1 MATRKVRIEGI
12 AEWAKVFEQNREMTG
27 YKPTPQAVGA
37 YEECNGACKIDIIM
51 NDENFKRLKAS
62 KSMMS
67 GTDDDLGRGKKVTF
81 VRKFETGRD
90 WDSGAPIVLKEDN
103 TRWDYEVVGPI
114 GNGSVVEVTL
124 AVYDIKKYGNT
135 GTRLE
140 RVKVIEHNKYD
151 PDEENDIAATPPPKK
166 EKVSETAGEEIPF

>member
-12 AEWAKVFEQNREMTG
+12 AEWARVFEQNREMTG

-37 YEECNGACKIDIIM
+37 CKIDVIM
-51 NDENFKRLKAS
+51 NDENFKKLKAS
-62 KSMMS
+62 KSMKS
-67 GTDDDLGRGKKVTF
+67 GTDDELGRGKKVTF

-90 WDSGAPIVLKEDN
+90 WDSGVPIVLKEDN
-103 TRWDYEVVGPI
+103 TRWDYDVDGPI
-114 GNGSVVEVTL
+114 GNGSLVEVTL

-140 RVKVIEHNKYD
+140 RVKVIEHKKYD
-151 PDEENDIAATPPPKK
+151 PDEDDELASPPPKK
-166 EKVSETAGEEIPF
+166 EKANETVGEEIPF

>member
-37 YEECNGACKIDIIM
+37 YEECNGACKVDIIM

-62 KSMMS
+62 KSMKS
-67 GTDDDLGRGKKVTF
+67 GTDDELGRGKKVTF

-103 TRWDYEVVGPI
+103 TRWDYEVDGPI
-114 GNGSVVEVTL
+114 GNGSIVEVTL
-124 AVYDIKKYGNT
+124 AVFDIKKYGNT

-140 RVKVIEHNKYD
+140 RVKVIEHKKYD
-151 PDEENDIAATPPPKK
+151 PDGEEEEIMSPPPKK

>member
-12 AEWAKVFEQNREMTG
+12 GEWARVFSQNREMTG

-37 YEECNGACKIDIIM
+37 YEECNGACKIDVIM
-51 NDENFKRLKAS
+51 NDENYKKLKAS
-62 KSMMS
+62 KSMKT
-67 GTDDDLGRGKKVTF
+67 GTDDALDRGKKVTF

-90 WDSGAPIVLKEDN
+90 WDSGEPIVLKEDN
-103 TRWDYEVVGPI
+103 TRWDYEVDGPI
-114 GNGSVVEVTL
+114 GNGSIVEVTL

-140 RVKVIEHNKYD
+140 RVKVLEHNKYD
-151 PDEENDIAATPPPKK
+151 PNENDEFATPAPNK
-166 EKVSETAGEEIPF
+166 EQASETVEEEIPF

>member
-37 YEECNGACKIDIIM
+37 YEECNGACKVDIIM

-62 KSMMS
+62 KSMKS
-67 GTDDDLGRGKKVTF
+67 GTDDELGRGKKVTF

-103 TRWDYEVVGPI
+103 TRWDYEVDGPI

-124 AVYDIKKYGNT
+124 AVFDIKKYGNK

-140 RVKVIEHNKYD
+140 KVKVLEHKKYD
-151 PDEENDIAATPPPKK
+151 PDADEDDIAPAPIKAKT
-166 EKVSETAGEEIPF
+166 SEPVQDEVPF

>member
-12 AEWAKVFEQNREMTG
+12 AEWARVFEQNREMTG

-37 YEECNGACKIDIIM
+37 YEECNGACKIYVIM
-51 NDENFKRLKAS
+51 NDENFKKLKAS
-62 KSMMS
+62 KSMKS
-67 GTDDDLGRGKKVTF
+67 GTDDELGRGKKVTF

-90 WDSGAPIVLKEDN
+90 WDSGVPIVLKEDN
-103 TRWDYEVVGPI
+103 TRWDYDVDGPI
-114 GNGSVVEVTL
+114 GNGSLVEVTL

-140 RVKVIEHNKYD
+140 RVKVIEHKKYD
-151 PDEENDIAATPPPKK
+151 PDEDDELASPPPKK
-166 EKVSETAGEEIPF
+166 EKANETVGEEIPF